1 MDAVLEGA
9 GVDEGGAGSPF
20 GEAAVRALGAGGAR
34 LTEPRPGTWF
44 KRRVH
49 PIASARELWHFR
61 ELILTLAE
69 RDLRVRYKQ
78 ATLGLAWAVISPVA
92 MMVAFTLI
100 FTKVGHV
107 NPQSHG
113 VPYALFSYMGLL
125 PWTFFATSVSAGGLS
140 LVGNLALINKLYC
153 PRDVFPIAAM
163 ADAAVDAIIASLVL
177 LIMFPLL
184 GVAPKPETY
193 YVPLLLIV
201 LVMFSLGVALMIS
214 AVVVFMRDLA
224 LLLPLVVQFGLFVTP
239 VIYSP
244 QTLFKSETL
253 LIVYSIINP
262 LVPVLDGFRR
272 CVLYGEAPEWVPLAA
287 AAGMSALVLVG
298 GFMLFKKLETGIADV
313 A

>member
-1 MDAVLEGA
+1 
-9 GVDEGGAGSPF
+9 
-20 GEAAVRALGAGGAR
+20 
-34 LTEPRPGTWF
+34 
-44 KRRVH
+44 
-49 PIASARELWHFR
+49 
-61 ELILTLAE
+61 
-69 RDLRVRYKQ
+69 
-78 ATLGLAWAVISPVA
+78 
-92 MMVAFTLI
+92 
-100 FTKVGHV
+100 
-107 NPQSHG
+107 
-113 VPYALFSYMGLL
+113 
-125 PWTFFATSVSAGGLS
+125 
-140 LVGNLALINKLYC
+140 
-153 PRDVFPIAAM
+153 
-163 ADAAVDAIIASLVL
+163 
-177 LIMFPLL
+177 
-184 GVAPKPETY
+184 
-193 YVPLLLIV
+193 
-201 LVMFSLGVALMIS
+201 MFSLGVALMIS

>member
-1 MDAVLEGA
+1 
-9 GVDEGGAGSPF
+9 
-20 GEAAVRALGAGGAR
+20 
-34 LTEPRPGTWF
+34 
-44 KRRVH
+44 
-49 PIASARELWHFR
+49 
-61 ELILTLAE
+61 
-69 RDLRVRYKQ
+69 
-78 ATLGLAWAVISPVA
+78 
-92 MMVAFTLI
+92 
-100 FTKVGHV
+100 
-107 NPQSHG
+107 
-113 VPYALFSYMGLL
+113 
-125 PWTFFATSVSAGGLS
+125 
-140 LVGNLALINKLYC
+140 VGNLALINKLYC
-153 PRDVFPIAAM
+153 PRDVFPVAAM

-184 GVAPKPETY
+184 GVWPKPETY

-201 LVMFSLGVALMIS
+201 LIMFSLGVALAIS

-287 AAGMSALVLVG
+287 AAGMSALVLLG
-298 GFMLFKKLETGIADV
+298 GFMLFKRLETGIADV